1 MDRPSGFDVS
11 VIVPV
16 HIPGQAFVKCLESLN
31 LLNPAAAEV
40 IVVADGT
47 EEAVELAES
56 AGFKSVLI
64 PTAGGPARARNAG
77 GRLAKHDILFFL
89 DADVMVES
97 DAISRLAESFRSDP
111 GLTAVIGS
119 YDDLPGDPSFL
130 SQYRNL
136 FHHFIHQEAEEKAS
150 TFWGACGAIRR
161 EDFLAVGGFDESY
174 THPSVEDIELGYRLT
189 HGGYAIR
196 LDRSLQVKHNK
207 HWSPWNMVKTD
218 FIRRAL
224 PWTLLMLRHKHFVSD
239 LNLRLRHRLSVICV
253 FVLVATVVT
262 TAIEI
267 RSLAITLAAIVA
279 LLTLNL
285 ETYAF
290 FMKKRG
296 TWFTLR
302 VLPWHWLYYFYGG
315 LAFAIG
321 IFWHVT
327 LGRFLNVE
335 PVKPAHEGP

>member
-1 MDRPSGFDVS
+1 MVRPPEFQVS
-11 VIVPV
+11 IVVPV
-16 HIPGQAFVKCLESLN
+16 HRPAPAFEKCLESLK

-40 IVVADGT
+40 IVVADGS
-47 EEAVELAES
+47 EAAAKIAEA
-56 AGFKSVLI
+56 AGFKSILI
-64 PTAGGPARARNAG
+64 PTAGGPARARNTG
-77 GRLAKHDILFFL
+77 GRSAKHDVLFFV
-89 DADVMVES
+89 DADVMVER
-97 DAISRLAESFRSDP
+97 DAISRLAISFRSEP

-136 FHHFIHQEAEEKAS
+136 FHHFIHQKAEERAS

-161 EDFLAVGGFDESY
+161 EDFLAIGGFDESY

-189 HGGYAIR
+189 QGGYAIR
-196 LDRSLQVKHNK
+196 LDRALQVKHNK
-207 HWSPWNMVKTD
+207 HWSAWNMVKTD
-218 FIRRAL
+218 FTRRAL
-224 PWTLLMLRHKHFVSD
+224 PWTLLMLRNKHFVSD
-239 LNLRLRHRLSVICV
+239 LNLRLRHRLSVMCV
-253 FVLVATVVT
+253 FVLACTVVT

-267 RSLAITLAAIVA
+267 WSMVFSLATIVA
-279 LLTLNL
+279 LVILNF

-290 FMKKRG
+290 FLRKRG

-321 IFWHVT
+321 VFWHIT
-327 LGRFLNVE
+327 LGRFLEVKSVQ
-335 PVKPAHEGP
+335 PVQGGP